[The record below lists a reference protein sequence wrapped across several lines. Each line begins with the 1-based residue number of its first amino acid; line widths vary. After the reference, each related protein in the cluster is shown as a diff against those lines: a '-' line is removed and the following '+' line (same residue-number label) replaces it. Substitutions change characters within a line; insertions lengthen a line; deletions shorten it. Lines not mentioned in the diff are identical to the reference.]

1 MNTQVACL
9 NLVLATAVFQ
19 TEYIIHDALLAV
31 GHKPDE
37 TDGLILRIGAQV
49 DDETVKSLKRAPAQ
63 DALLV
68 SAERIGVAGR
78 MPDAD

>member
-37 TDGLILRIGAQV
+37 TDGLILRIGAQL
-49 DDETVKSLKRAPAQ
+49 DDEAVKSLPLA
-63 DALLV
+63 
-68 SAERIGVAGR
+68 S
-78 MPDAD
+78 